1 MNAQCVCVGGVK
13 DKVGKTLY
21 FDEGRLCFVIYT

>member
-1 MNAQCVCVGGVK
+1 MNAQCVWGGVK

-21 FDEGRLCFVIYT
+21 FDEGRLYFVIYT